1 MTSTMV
7 LDSSDAELLAETAA
21 GDAAAFGALVERH
34 RDALYRYTRAIA
46 AGDRAE
52 DAMQHAFVQAWR
64 HAGTLE
70 ARASLRPWL
79 FAVARRALA
88 REFERSAQR
97 PHCERSVE
105 ELGEAA
111 GFAANDVDPQRVA
124 IVAEQ
129 TAILHEALAALAVE
143 DREVL
148 TLRDLEQ
155 LSGEDTAQILGLSLA
170 AQKSRLHRARL
181 RLLAELRGRIRSDEV
196 E

>member
-1 MTSTMV
+1 MTSTMA
-7 LDSSDAELLAETAA
+7 LESSDAELLAETAA

-46 AGDRAE
+46 ASDRAE

-70 ARASLRPWL
+70 ARESLRPWL

-88 REFERSAQR
+88 REFERTTHR
-97 PHCERSVE
+97 PGRERSVE

-111 GFAANDVDPQRVA
+111 GFAATDVDPQRVA
-124 IVAEQ
+124 IAAEQ
-129 TAILHEALAALAVE
+129 TAILHAALAVLAVE

-155 LSGEDTAQILGLSLA
+155 LSGGATAQILGLSLA

-181 RLLAELRGRIRSDEV
+181 RLLAELRRRIPNDEV